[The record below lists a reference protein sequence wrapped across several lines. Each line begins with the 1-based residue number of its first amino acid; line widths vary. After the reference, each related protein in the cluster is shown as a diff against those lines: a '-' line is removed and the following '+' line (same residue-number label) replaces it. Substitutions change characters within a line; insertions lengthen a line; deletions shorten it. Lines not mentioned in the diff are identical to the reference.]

1 MDDHTQCDIR
11 PMHASDLDRVL
22 AWRNHVDIRRHM
34 LTQHL
39 ITTEEHHRWFERA
52 SDDPQRHIMLVQDQG
67 VPFGLVHFSGV
78 RPNASA
84 EWGFYLA
91 PDAPQGS
98 GRRLGECAVN
108 FAFATLHV
116 HKLCGQVLAG
126 NAASIRFHERLGFV
140 MEGRLR
146 EQVFLQSRH
155 CDLLCFGLLHSE
167 WLHTPPQ
174 QG

>member
-1 MDDHTQCDIR
+1 MDDHTLCDIR
-11 PMHASDLDRVL
+11 PMQASDLDMVL
-22 AWRNHVDIRRHM
+22 AWRNHPDIRRHM

-39 ITTEEHHRWFERA
+39 ITTEEHRRWFERA
-52 SDDPQRHIMLVQDQG
+52 SDDPQRHIMLVQDLGQ
-67 VPFGLVHFSGV
+67 PFGLVHFSGV
-78 RPNASA
+78 QPNASA

-91 PDAPQGS
+91 PDAPKGS
-98 GRRLGECAVN
+98 GRRLGASALN

-126 NAASIRFHERLGFV
+126 NAVSIRFHERLGFV
-140 MEGRLR
+140 LEGRLR
-146 EQVFLQSRH
+146 EQVFLQSHH

-167 WLHTPPQ
+167 WSHTHRQ